1 MALGLKFA
9 SAWEKDKEGKLRI
22 WMYILSVMYI
32 YIYTYIFMY
41 IYPVVVYFLFYVFGH
56 CFGSMLVFGG
66 SCAWKEIHNFTG
78 PISVV

>member
-1 MALGLKFA
+1 M
-9 SAWEKDKEGKLRI
+9 S
-22 WMYILSVMYI
+22 
-32 YIYTYIFMY
+32 